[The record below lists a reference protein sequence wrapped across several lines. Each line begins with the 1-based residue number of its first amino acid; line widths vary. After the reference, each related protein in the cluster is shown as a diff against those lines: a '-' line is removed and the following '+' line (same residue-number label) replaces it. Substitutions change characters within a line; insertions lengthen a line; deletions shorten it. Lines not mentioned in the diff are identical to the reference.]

1 MYRKLIAY
9 SNKIFNLF
17 SIIASIT
24 DKRLK
29 PQISTVKITAAII
42 VMQFSNLGSL
52 NSLSQAIAFKNLRKD
67 IPSVST
73 IARSADSM
81 NLDKIRS
88 VGIEI
93 YGKARKSKMLA
104 SYCGMWVGVV
114 DGHEQITSPYC
125 KCPYCKSRT
134 VTKKD
139 GVKEIQYYHEFTA
152 FILAGPKISFIL
164 DIEPILPGEGEI
176 SSSYRLI
183 ERVCKNYPKAFK
195 IVIGDGL
202 YLKETVFDLLEGHH
216 KHAIAVLKEERRQ
229 LFEEANKLS
238 LLSEPKVYRQKKTYY
253 RVWDHL
259 VEGCWDGYGKKVRVI
274 VSEEATPKR
283 VHSKDGRSF
292 ENRVNRA
299 NWMWV
304 TNLPCPESDD
314 PDDLKNTVRIC
325 HSRWQI
331 ENQCF
336 NETVN
341 TWNADHIY
349 RHSKNAI
356 IVFLLLLFIC
366 VNIFNIF
373 RIRNIKDR
381 RVKTKIYLI
390 ELIKAGFHTACNPLP
405 PVLTIPPIPI

>member
-1 MYRKLIAY
+1 MYKKLLRY

-17 SIIASIT
+17 GLIASIT
-24 DKRLK
+24 DGRLK
-29 PQISTVKITAAII
+29 PQIPTVKIVAAIT
-42 VMQFSNLGSL
+42 VMHFTNQGSL
-52 NSLSQAIAFKNLRKD
+52 NNLSQEIAYKNFKAD

-73 IARSADSM
+73 IARTADTM
-81 NLDKIRS
+81 NLEEIRG

-93 YGKARKSKMLA
+93 YREARKKKMLEP
-104 SYCGMWVGVV
+104 CHGMWVGVV
-114 DGHEQITSPYC
+114 DGHEQVTSAYC
-125 KCPYCKSRT
+125 KCKYCKSRI

-176 SSSYRLI
+176 SSSYRLLS
-183 ERVCKNYPKAFK
+183 RVCKNYPKAFS

-202 YLKETVFDLLEGHH
+202 YLKETVFNLLEKHH
-216 KHAIAVLKEERRQ
+216 KYTIAVLKEERRQ
-229 LFEEANKLS
+229 LFEEANRLS
-238 LLSEPKVYRQKKTYY
+238 LLVEPKTYRQGKTYY
-253 RVWDHL
+253 RVWDHSI
-259 VEGCWDGYGKKVRVI
+259 EGCWDGYGKKVRVI

-292 ENRVNRA
+292 ENRVDRA

-304 TNLPCPESDD
+304 TNLPCPETEYLVN
-314 PDDLKNTVRIC
+314 LKNTVRVC

-341 TWNADHIY
+341 TWNADHVY
-349 RHSKNAI
+349 RHSANAI
-356 IVFLLLLFIC
+356 IVFLLLLFTC

-381 RVKTKIYLI
+381 SIKTKIYLI
-390 ELIKAGFHTACNPLP
+390 RLIGIGFHTADSPLP
-405 PVLTIPPIPI
+405 LVPTIPPIPI

>member
-1 MYRKLIAY
+1 MRY

-17 SIIASIT
+17 GIIASIT

-29 PQISTVKITAAII
+29 PQIDTVKNVVTII
-42 VMQFSNLGSL
+42 IMQFTNQGSL
-52 NSLSQAIAFKNLRKD
+52 NNLSQEIAYKNFKKQ

-81 NLDKIRS
+81 SLEEIRNI
-88 VGIEI
+88 GIEI
-93 YGKARKSKMLA
+93 YRKARKKKMLGP
-104 SYCGMWVGVV
+104 CHGMWVGVL
-114 DGHEQITSPYC
+114 DGHEQVTSPYC
-125 KCPYCKSRT
+125 KCPYCKSRI

-139 GVKEIQYYHEFTA
+139 GVKDIQYYHEFTA

-183 ERVCKNYPKAFK
+183 SRVCKNYPKAFK

-202 YLKETVFDLLEGHH
+202 YLKETVFNLLEGHH

-229 LFEEANKLS
+229 LFEEANRLS
-238 LLSEPKVYRQKKTYY
+238 LLSEPKAYRQGRTYY
-253 RVWDHL
+253 RVWDHSI
-259 VEGCWDGYGKKVRVI
+259 EGCWDGYGKGVRVI
-274 VSEEATPKR
+274 VSEEITPKR
-283 VHSKDGRSF
+283 VHSKDGKSF
-292 ENRVNRA
+292 EDIVDKA

-304 TNLPCPESDD
+304 TNLPCSED
-314 PDDLKNTVRIC
+314 PGDLKNTVCIC

-381 RVKTKIYLI
+381 SIKTKIYLI
-390 ELIKAGFHTACNPLP
+390 DLIKAGFHTAHNPLP
-405 PVLTIPPIPI
+405 LILSIPPIPI

>member
-1 MYRKLIAY
+1 MYKKLIRY
-9 SNKIFNLF
+9 SDKIFDLF
-17 SIIASIT
+17 GLIASIT
-24 DKRLK
+24 DERIK
-29 PQISTVKITAAII
+29 PQIPTVKIVAAMII
-42 VMQFSNLGSL
+42 MHFTNQGSL
-52 NSLSQAIAFKNLRKD
+52 NNLSQEIAYKNFKAE

-73 IARSADSM
+73 IARTADTM
-81 NLDKIRS
+81 DTEEIRG
-88 VGIEI
+88 VGMEI
-93 YGKARKSKMLA
+93 YKKARKKKMLDP
-104 SYCGMWVGVV
+104 CHGMWVGVV
-114 DGHEQITSPYC
+114 DGHEQVTSPYC
-125 KCPYCKSRT
+125 KCKYCKSRT
-134 VTKKD
+134 VTKKGD
-139 GVKEIQYYHEFTA
+139 VKEIQYYHEFTA

-176 SSSYRLI
+176 SSSYRLM
-183 ERVCKNYPKAFK
+183 ERVCRNYPKAFK

-202 YLKETVFDLLEGHH
+202 YLKETVFNLLEGHH

-238 LLSEPKVYRQKKTYY
+238 LLSEPKTYRQGRTYY
-253 RVWDHL
+253 RVWDHSIS
-259 VEGCWDGYGKKVRVI
+259 GCWDGYGKEVRVI
-274 VSEEATPKR
+274 VSEEETPKR
-283 VHSKDGRSF
+283 VHSKDGKSF
-292 ENRVNRA
+292 EDRLNRA

-304 TNLPCPESDD
+304 TNLPCSED
-314 PDDLKNTVRIC
+314 PDGLKNTVRVC

-349 RHSKNAI
+349 RHSAKAI

-381 RVKTKIYLI
+381 SIKTKIYLI
-390 ELIKAGFHTACNPLP
+390 GLIKAGFHTAGSPLP
-405 PVLTIPPIPI
+405 LVLTIPPIPI

>member
-1 MYRKLIAY
+1 MYRKLLRY

-17 SIIASIT
+17 SIIATIT
-24 DKRLK
+24 DERLK
-29 PQISTVKITAAII
+29 PQIATVKIVAAII

-52 NSLSQAIAFKNLRKD
+52 NSLSQAISVKNLKKD

-73 IARSADSM
+73 IARSADSI
-81 NLDKIRS
+81 NLEEIRG

-93 YGKARKSKMLA
+93 YKKARKSKMLDP
-104 SYCGMWVGVV
+104 CHGMWVGVV

-125 KCPYCKSRT
+125 KCPYCKSRI

-139 GVKEIQYYHEFTA
+139 GVKDIQYYHEFTA

-176 SSSYRLI
+176 SSSYRLL
-183 ERVCKNYPKAFK
+183 ERVCKNYSKAFK

-202 YLKETVFDLLEGHH
+202 YLKETVFNLLEKHH
-216 KHAIAVLKEERRQ
+216 KYAIAVLKEERRQ
-229 LFEEANKLS
+229 LFEEANRLS
-238 LLSEPKVYRQKKTYY
+238 LLSEPKVYRRGRTYY
-253 RVWDHL
+253 RVWDHSI
-259 VEGCWDGYGKKVRVI
+259 EGCWDGYGKGVRVI

-283 VHSKDGRSF
+283 VHSKDGRVF
-292 ENRVNRA
+292 EDKLNRA

-304 TNLPCPESDD
+304 TNLPSSED
-314 PDDLKNTVRIC
+314 PGSLKNTVSVC

-341 TWNADHIY
+341 TWKADHIY
-349 RHSKNAI
+349 RHSSNGV
-356 IVFLLLLFIC
+356 IVFLLLLFTC

-373 RIRNIKDR
+373 RMRNIKDKSI
-381 RVKTKIYLI
+381 KTKIYLI
-390 ELIKAGFHTACNPLP
+390 ELIKAGFHTTRNPLP
-405 PVLTIPPIPI
+405 SILSIPPIPI

>member
-1 MYRKLIAY
+1 MYKKLLRY

-24 DKRLK
+24 DGRLK
-29 PQISTVKITAAII
+29 PQIPTVKIVTAII
-42 VMQFSNLGSL
+42 IMHFTNQGSL
-52 NSLSQAIAFKNLRKD
+52 NSLSQEIAYKNFKAD

-73 IARSADSM
+73 IARTADTM
-81 NLDKIRS
+81 DLEEIRG
-88 VGIEI
+88 VGMEI
-93 YGKARKSKMLA
+93 YKKARAKKMLEP
-104 SYCGMWVGVV
+104 CHGMWVGVV

-125 KCPYCKSRT
+125 KCKYCKSRI
-134 VTKKD
+134 VTKKG
-139 GVKEIQYYHEFTA
+139 GVKETQYYHEFTV

-176 SSSYRLI
+176 SSSYRLM

-202 YLKETVFDLLEGHH
+202 YLKETVFNLLEDHH

-229 LFEEANKLS
+229 LFEEANRLS
-238 LLSEPKVYRQKKTYY
+238 LLVEPKVYRQKKTYY
-253 RVWDHL
+253 RVWDHSI
-259 VEGCWDGYGKKVRVI
+259 EGCWDGYGKKVRVI

-283 VHSKDGRSF
+283 VHSKDGKSF
-292 ENRVNRA
+292 EDKVNRA

-304 TNLPCPESDD
+304 TNLPCSDNL
-314 PDDLKNTVRIC
+314 DDLKNTVAVC

-341 TWNADHIY
+341 TWNADHVY
-349 RHSKNAI
+349 RHSANAI
-356 IVFLLLLFIC
+356 IAFLLLLFIC

-373 RIRNIKDR
+373 RIRNIKNKSI
-381 RVKTKIYLI
+381 KTKIYLI
-390 ELIKAGFHTACNPLP
+390 RLIKIGFHTAGSPLP
-405 PVLTIPPIPI
+405 LVPTIPPIPI